1 MLRVTITRDRIRRW
15 ASWLWIAATSI
26 GMAAGLTTGAALVD
40 YGISRGDILLMR
52 AVTGLGVRALQA
64 LVLARSEVSGA
75 LWWAVANPAC
85 LGTLLAR
92 NLVRDHE
99 KMFKTNSPTSAR
111 ADQ

>member
-1 MLRVTITRDRIRRW
+1 VGLVALDRSHKHRN
-15 ASWLWIAATSI
+15 S
-26 GMAAGLTTGAALVD
+26 AGLTTGAALVD